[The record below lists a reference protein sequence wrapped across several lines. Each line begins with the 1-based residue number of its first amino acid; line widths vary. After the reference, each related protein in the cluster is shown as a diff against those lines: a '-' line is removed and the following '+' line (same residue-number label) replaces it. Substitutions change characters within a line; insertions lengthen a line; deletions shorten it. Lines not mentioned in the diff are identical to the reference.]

1 MVQGALRQPDISTTA
16 IAMSQLMN
24 AMVSSFFTGADVP
37 ALREAGCPRTL
48 AGRPALRER
57 TRHLPGS

>member
-1 MVQGALRQPDISTTA
+1 
-16 IAMSQLMN
+16 MSQLMN